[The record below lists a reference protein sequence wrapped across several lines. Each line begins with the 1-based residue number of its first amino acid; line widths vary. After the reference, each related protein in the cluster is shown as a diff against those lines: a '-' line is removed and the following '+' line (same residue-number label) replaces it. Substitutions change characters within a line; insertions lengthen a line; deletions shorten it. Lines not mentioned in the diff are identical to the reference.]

1 MSSSSRRDN
10 NTDEDADAEESKSDN
25 DVEESPSAVDFEYK
39 DSSDS
44 DDDDH
49 TITFRRKGGRSLL
62 WLCQEGQLQLA
73 RKRFDWLWQ
82 EQRKENGD
90 TKGSF
95 AAQLHKEV
103 FQVGHDKNYPLHEI
117 LMGGTSDRNAYQL
130 TRSILDYAVGCHERE
145 APDGNTQQNNQQRPT
160 AAVTRQA
167 ATKMLAARPPSHQ
180 RTALHW
186 AAWGN
191 ANLEILEAL
200 VRGYPEALLLRDK
213 RNQNQR
219 TPCEILKHYYYNPNR
234 HDHTATPA
242 DTSKPDYLE
251 RCTNSW
257 RQHRLRLAVH
267 MSVNRYFS
275 ASSSPSS
282 DAVSSSA
289 LPKPP
294 TLTPFDP
301 HDRKRT
307 QIKPKPWFVLS
318 VLGSLV
324 QREMKPLAV
333 HILGYVGG
341 RVVARKASP
350 TVPRKRQKKRAA
362 SSCTSA
368 NSAASGEKRSCVAA
382 AKKRK
387 ER

>member
-1 MSSSSRRDN
+1 MSSSVRRNYYYYND
-10 NTDEDADAEESKSDN
+10 DDDDAEESKSDN
-25 DVEESPSAVDFEYK
+25 EESPSAVDSATN
-39 DSSDS
+39 DSSS
-44 DDDDH
+44 DENDDH
-49 TITFRRKGGRSLL
+49 AITFRRTGGRSIL

-73 RKRFDWLWQ
+73 IQRFDWLLQ
-82 EQRKENGD
+82 EQRKEHSA

-95 AAQLHKEV
+95 QAQLHKEV

-117 LMGGTSDRNAYQL
+117 LMGGTSDTNAYQL
-130 TRSILDYAVGCHERE
+130 TRSIMDYAFGCSESEESDR
-145 APDGNTQQNNQQRPT
+145 NQHNQRTLP
-160 AAVTRQA
+160 AATRQA

-191 ANLEILEAL
+191 AKLEIVQAL

-219 TPCEILKHYYYNPNR
+219 TPAEILKHYYYNPHRNNDNTS
-234 HDHTATPA
+234 HP
-242 DTSKPDYLE
+242 DTTKRDYLE
-251 RCTNSW
+251 GCTTSW

-267 MSVNRYFS
+267 LSVHRYFP
-275 ASSSPSS
+275 SPSS
-282 DAVSSSA
+282 LDAVPCT
-289 LPKPP
+289 LPPP
-294 TLTPFDP
+294 PPLTPFDP
-301 HDRKRT
+301 HDRKQT
-307 QIKPKPWFVLS
+307 HIKPKPWFVLS

-341 RVVARKASP
+341 QARVAQKASK
-350 TVPRKRQKKRAA
+350 VPRKRQKKRAA
-362 SSCTSA
+362 SCTA
-368 NSAASGEKRSCVAA
+368 AQAAASGTNPTQQTGVAA

-387 ER
+387 KR